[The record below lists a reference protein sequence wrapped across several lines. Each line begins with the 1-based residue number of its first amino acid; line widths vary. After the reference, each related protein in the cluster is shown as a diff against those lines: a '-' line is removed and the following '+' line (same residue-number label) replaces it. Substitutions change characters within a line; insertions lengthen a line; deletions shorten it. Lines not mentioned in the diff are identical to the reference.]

1 MEIFALKNRIE
12 ELVLLAKKTLNTKFP
27 SQYGGEYVDS
37 IIFNE
42 LRSSSLSFIKNLYGS
57 DHPYYIEFNTRAL
70 HAEPVYV
77 EHGLGVLMGIKNELE
92 GGWLVKVKELV
103 TAEVF
108 SDFLEMSEYLLQEK
122 YKDSA
127 AVMIGSVLEGHL
139 RQLCSNNEISVE
151 IVKDGKPIP
160 KKAEMLNSELAAANI
175 YNKLDQKGVTSWF
188 DLRNKAAH
196 GKYEEYTKEQVDIMY
211 QGVLNFIN
219 RNT

>member
-1 MEIFALKNRIE
+1 MDILELKNRVE
-12 ELVLLAKKTLNTKFP
+12 ELILLAKKTLSTTRS
-27 SQYGGEYVDS
+27 SQYGGDYVDT

-57 DHPYYIEFNTRAL
+57 DHPYYNEFNTRAL
-70 HAEPVYV
+70 HAESAYV

-92 GGWLVKVKELV
+92 GGWLVKVKGLV

-122 YKDSA
+122 YKDPA

-139 RQLCSNNEISVE
+139 RQLCGNKGIPIEIT
-151 IVKDGKPIP
+151 KDGKPIP
-160 KKAEMLNSELAAANI
+160 KKAEMLNSELAAADI
-175 YNKLDQKGVTSWF
+175 YNKLDQKGVTTWL

-196 GKYEEYTKEQVDIMY
+196 GKYEEYTIEQVYIMY
-211 QGVLNFIN
+211 QGVLNFMN
-219 RNT
+219 RTM